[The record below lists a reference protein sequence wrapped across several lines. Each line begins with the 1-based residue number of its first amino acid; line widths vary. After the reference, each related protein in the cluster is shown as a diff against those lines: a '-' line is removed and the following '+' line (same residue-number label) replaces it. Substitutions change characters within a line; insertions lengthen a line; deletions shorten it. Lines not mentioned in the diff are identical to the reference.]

1 MEQPDV
7 LLRRKA
13 DQLLS
18 DVISLNILLNLE
30 VPDHIKARGL
40 EILQDSVEK
49 IYNFIPDS
57 IFHTENEHRNPDHSS
72 LSEKELTNNIFY
84 VDSDHY
90 NALSRRTAEFNI
102 NYYLSNINVMGQ
114 INSTIYT

>member
-1 MEQPDV
+1 MEQSNV

-30 VPDHIKARGL
+30 VPEHIKARGL

-49 IYNFIPDS
+49 VSNLIPDS
-57 IFHTENEHRNPDHSS
+57 IFHIENDFIKQDYLS
-72 LSEKELTNNIFY
+72 LSEE
-84 VDSDHY
+84 
-90 NALSRRTAEFNI
+90 RI
-102 NYYLSNINVMGQ
+102 NK
-114 INSTIYT
+114 